1 MNNIEPTAV
10 NLTAEGQ
17 PESQNKTSEVGKMKY
32 EKPVLIEYGTLA
44 KLTRGGGGG
53 GNDGGSPTM
62 ICL

>member
-1 MNNIEPTAV
+1 MDKIEPGAGKATSD
-10 NLTAEGQ
+10 NQ
-17 PESQNKTSEVGKMKY
+17 PEVSKKKY
-32 EKPVLIEYGTLA
+32 VKPELIEYGTLA